1 MRRNFTVLA
10 LVLSLFFITTSL
22 FSAGIDLTGV
32 GAKAQALGGNFRAV
46 ADDWSAM
53 NWNPAGMVFSKGFTV
68 GMSSELI
75 TPVVGYTAGHIKIGT
90 ESKQF
95 STTIDEEVKNE
106 SRTFFVPSGGIYYS
120 TGKYAFGL
128 GVWAPF
134 GLGAKWDM
142 LHTQSYNKT
151 YPEFDYDDEMQIV
164 DIHPTFAYKINDKF
178 SVGLG
183 ASIIMATIEIQKPN
197 FTPNPYVFN
206 PALAQ
211 IAAAIQATGALNS
224 QYNHLL
230 TDTKLEGDGGGFGFN
245 IGAMYKATEDLSIG
259 ASLQYYNDLKLD
271 GTVNAKTYFADNAV
285 AHQTILAGVKP
296 TLDAMLAGGL
306 LTPDQ
311 YGVML
316 NYYSGASMDKTKDQ
330 KVKADM
336 PLPMRAGIG
345 VAYTGITNLLISAD
359 LAWTQWSA
367 WGVIPIN
374 DEDGEK
380 VSELTQNWEDGIR
393 VGLGCE
399 YTLPIMKLRL
409 GYYTEPNA
417 GIDETVTPSIP
428 DFSRRHSLALGAM
441 VPLGPVNFH
450 ASYEKI
456 ISAEK
461 EVTEW
466 VPTAD
471 GLGYDNMAGTYNMGT
486 DCIMFGLDYIF

>member
-32 GAKAQALGGNFRAV
+32 GARAQALGGNYRAI

-53 NWNPAGMVFSKGFTV
+53 YWNPAGLAFGKGFSV
-68 GMSSELI
+68 GLSTEFI
-75 TPVVGYTAGHIKIGT
+75 TPVVGYTAGHIKVGA

-95 STTIDEEVKNE
+95 STTVDEEVKNE
-106 SRTFFVPSGGIYYS
+106 EKTFFVPSGGIYYS

-142 LHTQSYNKT
+142 LHTSSYNKN
-151 YPEFDYDDEMQIV
+151 YPEFDYDDDLQII
-164 DIHPTFAYKINDKF
+164 DIHPSFAYKINDKL

-183 ASIIMATIEIQKPN
+183 VSVIMAEIVIQKPN

-224 QYNHLL
+224 QFNHLL
-230 TDTKLEGDGGGFGFN
+230 TDTKLEGDGMGFGFN
-245 IGAMYKATEDLSIG
+245 IG
-259 ASLQYYNDLKLD
+259 ASLQYYNDVDLD
-271 GTVNAKTYFADNAV
+271 GTVNAKTYFADLAT
-285 AHQTILAGVKP
+285 AHGAIQAGVKP
-296 TLDAMLAGGL
+296 TLDQMVAGGL
-306 LTPDQ
+306 LTQDQ

-316 NYYSGASMDKTKDQ
+316 NYYSGLAMDKTKDQ

-345 VAYTGITNLLISAD
+345 VAYTGVPNLLLSAD
-359 LAWTQWSA
+359 LAFTQWSA
-367 WGVIPIN
+367 WDVIEIN
-374 DEDGEK
+374 DEDGNK
-380 VSELTQNWEDGIR
+380 VSELAEKWEDGIR
-393 VGLGCE
+393 LGLGME

-409 GYYTEPNA
+409 GYYSEPQA
-417 GIDETVTPSIP
+417 AVAETMTPSIP
-428 DFSRRHSLALGAM
+428 DFNRRHSIGLGVC
-441 VPLGPVNFH
+441 VPLGPVAFS

-456 ISAEK
+456 MVGDAEI
-461 EVTEW
+461 TEW
-466 VPTAD
+466 QPTTD
-471 GLGYDNMAGTYNMGT
+471 GLGYENLAGSYNMGV
-486 DCIMFGLDYIF
+486 DCIMFGLNYNF